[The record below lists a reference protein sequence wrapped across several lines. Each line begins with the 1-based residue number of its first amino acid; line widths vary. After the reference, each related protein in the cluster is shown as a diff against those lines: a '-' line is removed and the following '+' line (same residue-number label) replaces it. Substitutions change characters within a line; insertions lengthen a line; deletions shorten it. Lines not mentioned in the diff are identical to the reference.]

1 MYKHINWNQLL
12 CAIILSML
20 LLSACK
26 PEEPPGDLTS
36 ATLPSAL
43 GTPPFALATPPF
55 ALATPFGIP
64 NYIVDILGH
73 NRHYFIPGGLFLYG
87 SSEEGDKLAR
97 GDELPQKEVR
107 VPGYWIMGNE
117 VTNGDYIK
125 CEDAGICTPPETSKE
140 GPLSYYRNSKYDD
153 YPVIGVSWYQ
163 AEYFCEWIE
172 ARLPTEVEWEKAARG
187 EFGNIYPWG
196 FDAPSC
202 DLLNMHGCSEEPG
215 PVAKPQ
221 EEVEP
226 IEEVTPEEEKP
237 QELPL
242 TAEDEQALVLKQA
255 EKIAQIYGT
264 YGTRD
269 DPPFKNLRDLKDFGT
284 DAFNSW
290 LDTIIKD
297 VAPSGPFHGWATEA
311 ISSAILESS
320 FDSMEILITCKK
332 EEFLETQRAPKVGY
346 KMLKISFKKVG
357 EDWKVDRAEWIK

>member
-1 MYKHINWNQLL
+1 MFKTNFSKKIFLVIFVGL
-12 CAIILSML
+12 IVVLVTAGLG
-20 LLSACK
+20 CK
-26 PEEPPGDLTS
+26 EPAEE
-36 ATLPSAL
+36 
-43 GTPPFALATPPF
+43 
-55 ALATPFGIP
+55 
-64 NYIVDILGH
+64 
-73 NRHYFIPGGLFLYG
+73 
-87 SSEEGDKLAR
+87 
-97 GDELPQKEVR
+97 EV
-107 VPGYWIMGNE
+107 
-117 VTNGDYIK
+117 
-125 CEDAGICTPPETSKE
+125 
-140 GPLSYYRNSKYDD
+140 
-153 YPVIGVSWYQ
+153 
-163 AEYFCEWIE
+163 
-172 ARLPTEVEWEKAARG
+172 
-187 EFGNIYPWG
+187 
-196 FDAPSC
+196 APSPPVAKPVER
-202 DLLNMHGCSEEPG
+202 LTEETEPSEVEEPG

-264 YGTRD
+264 YATTD